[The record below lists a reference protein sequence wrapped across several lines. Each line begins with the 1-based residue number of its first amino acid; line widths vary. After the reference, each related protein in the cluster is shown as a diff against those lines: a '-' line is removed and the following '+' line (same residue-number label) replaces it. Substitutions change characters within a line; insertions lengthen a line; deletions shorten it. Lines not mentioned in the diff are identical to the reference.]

1 MDDKMRD
8 DYNEYLTQ
16 HIGNVKV
23 GFDWLCKNMPELF
36 EGYDADYLGSVI
48 SKHDASKY
56 EDEEYYAYCEYFY
69 GKRTDEVEND
79 FDVAWLH
86 HQHNNPHH
94 WQHWLLREDD
104 GDNKALEMPYEY
116 VIEMICDHWAFSWAK
131 NDLYEI
137 FNWYKDNKSKMLLHE
152 NTQAKYEQILDALKV
167 KLDEIHSREE

>member
-36 EGYDADYLGSVI
+36 EGYDADYLGGII
-48 SKHDASKY
+48 SNHDASKY
-56 EDEEYYAYCEYFY
+56 DDEEYYAYCEYFY
-69 GKRTDEVEND
+69 GEKTKEVTDE

-86 HQHNNPHH
+86 HQHCNPHH

-104 GDNKALEMPYEY
+104 GDMKALEMPYEY
-116 VIEMICDHWAFSWAK
+116 IIEMIMDWWSFSWK
-131 NDLYEI
+131 SNNLYEI
-137 FNWYKDNKSKMLLHE
+137 FNWYENNKSRIVLHPQTTDTVE
-152 NTQAKYEQILDALKV
+152 HILELMKNRIDSV
-167 KLDEIHSREE
+167 H

>member
-36 EGYDADYLGSVI
+36 EGYDADYLGGII
-48 SKHDASKY
+48 SNHDASKY
-56 EDEEYYAYCEYFY
+56 DDEEYYAYCEYFY
-69 GKRTDEVEND
+69 GEKTKEVKDE

-86 HQHNNPHH
+86 HQHCNPHH

-104 GDNKALEMPYEY
+104 GDMKALEMPYEY
-116 VIEMICDHWAFSWAK
+116 IIEMIMDWWSFSWK
-131 NDLYEI
+131 SNNLYEI
-137 FNWYKDNKSKMLLHE
+137 FNWYENNKSRIVLHPQTTDTVE
-152 NTQAKYEQILDALKV
+152 HILELMKNRIDSV
-167 KLDEIHSREE
+167 H